1 MVESMS
7 PSNPTEQL
15 VEDLAAVYFGA
26 MGATIKRGVEIDDAG
41 ERGDAAQVILKGR
54 LGAALHRLN
63 PELPHDTVEEVVRIL
78 SHPPHPTP
86 TQNNRWCHALLTD
99 GVEIEYRDPKTGET
113 RGGRARLVDFDNPA
127 ANELLAVRQ
136 LSVLGASGKVIRP
149 DLTVFLNGL
158 PVAIIELKDPT
169 DTQADLGVAVDQLA
183 RYRQAA
189 PDLFVPN
196 LVLAV
201 SDGMLT
207 RVGSITSGR
216 SRFMPW
222 RPLHDDGGGAPTLEA
237 LIRGLFEPRA
247 LVDYLRTCVTFE
259 EDERGEI
266 VKKIAGYHQFRAVRK
281 ARASVLKALKGSPHP
296 SPLPQAGEGAE
307 AAQAGEGAK
316 GGDGRGG
323 VIWHTQGSGKSL
335 TMLMLAG
342 ALIREPLLANPTVVM
357 MTDRN
362 DLDDQLFDTFAAGR
376 ALLRQAPVQAGSRE
390 QLKALL
396 DRAAGGVVFTTIQKF
411 AEAQG
416 VVSERSNVVVMADE
430 AHRSQY
436 GFVEGGARWL
446 REALPNATFVGFTG
460 TPLEGDDKNTIHVF
474 GEYADVYDIRQAVED
489 GATRPLYYESRIVK
503 LKVDEAGARVAEDEI
518 EYVVNADRSGE
529 AADENIR
536 VPLESL
542 VGAPERMER
551 LAAFIVEHWE
561 KRRAAM
567 EGKAMVVTMSR
578 DIAARLYEAIRALR
592 PDWHD
597 ADDERGAMKVI
608 LTGSSED
615 VEPLRSHVRSKAA
628 RKRLAERF
636 KNPND
641 DLRMV
646 IVCDMWLTGFDCPP
660 AHTMY
665 LDKPLAGHNLMQAIA
680 RVNRVYGDK
689 PGGLIVDLLGLA
701 DQLADALAIYT
712 QAGGT
717 GEAVRRVQDEAV
729 PAMQSAFEKLRDFF
743 HGCDYQQALQA
754 EPRDVLPVYLRAID
768 HVFGQNDGWK
778 RLRTLVK
785 ELSAAF
791 ALAVPRPEAEAIA
804 PHLAFFQRAVAM
816 IRKRLSDEAD
826 GGAGRGRQRDIDAA
840 VRQVIGGAVD
850 ADEVIDLFAVAGLE
864 EARLDILSDEFLGR
878 VAALEQKNLALETL
892 RKLLNDQIRTT
903 ERTNLV
909 QSKKFREALEDA
921 MLRYTNKAITTA
933 EMIARLVDLAKHL
946 RDAQQHGEALG
957 LSREETAF
965 YDALAENGSA
975 KQAMQND
982 TLRLMARELTEMVK
996 KMPRLDWTQRESVRA
1011 DLRRSV
1017 RRLLAKYGYPPDLAE
1032 GATQLVL
1039 RQAELSTENAASLA
1053 CG

>member
-1 MVESMS
+1 MTVAS
-7 PSNPTEQL
+7 PTEQL
-15 VEDLAAVYFGA
+15 VEEVAEVYFGEI
-26 MGATIKRGVEIDDAG
+26 GATVKRGVEIDDAG
-41 ERGDAAQVILKGR
+41 ERSDASEVLLKGR
-54 LGAALHRLN
+54 LSSALHRLN
-63 PELPHDTVEEVVRIL
+63 PNLSHDAVEEVVRSL
-78 SHPPHPTP
+78 SRPPHPTLI
-86 TQNNRWCHALLTD
+86 QNNRWFHTQLTD
-99 GVEIEYRDPKTGET
+99 GVEIEYRDVKSGRSDGEL
-113 RGGRARLVDFDNPA
+113 RGGRARLIDFDDPA
-127 ANELLAVRQ
+127 ANQLLVVRQ
-136 LSVLGASGKVIRP
+136 LSVAAASGKIIRP

-158 PVAIIELKDPT
+158 PVAVIELKDPT
-169 DTQADLGVAVDQLA
+169 DTQADLGTAIDQLD
-183 RYRQAA
+183 RYAQTA

-196 LVLAV
+196 VLQAV

-222 RPLHDDGGGAPTLEA
+222 RPLNDDGGGAPTLEA

-247 LVDYLRTCVTFE
+247 LVDYLRACVTFE

-266 VKKIAGYHQFRAVRK
+266 VKKIAGYHQFRAMRK
-281 ARASVLKALKGSPHP
+281 ARASVLASLKHP
-296 SPLPQAGEGAE
+296 SGN
-307 AAQAGEGAK
+307 
-316 GGDGRGG
+316 GDGRGG
-323 VIWHTQGSGKSL
+323 VVWHTQGSGKSL

-342 ALIREPLLANPTVVM
+342 ALIREPRLANPTMVM
-357 MTDRN
+357 VTDRN

-376 ALLRQAPVQAGSRE
+376 ALLRQAPVQAESRG

-396 DRAAGGVVFTTIQKF
+396 DRAVGGVVFTTIQKF
-411 AEAQG
+411 AEAHG
-416 VVSERSNVVVMADE
+416 EISPRSNVVVLADE

-436 GFVEGGARWL
+436 GFVEGGARWM
-446 REALPNATFVGFTG
+446 REALPNATFIGFTG
-460 TPLEGDDKNTIHVF
+460 TPLERDDKNTMHVF

-503 LKVDEAGARVAEDEI
+503 LKVDEEGARVAEEEV
-518 EYVVNADRSGE
+518 EYVVNADREGGTAE
-529 AADENIR
+529 DRFR

-542 VGAPERMER
+542 VGAQERVDR

-578 DIAARLYEAIRALR
+578 DIAARLYEAIRVLR
-592 PDWHD
+592 PGWHD
-597 ADDERGAMKVI
+597 ADDERGAMKVVVSG
-608 LTGSSED
+608 TGDEP
-615 VEPLRSHVRSKAA
+615 EPLRSHVRSKAA

-636 KNPND
+636 KAPGD
-641 DLRMV
+641 DLRLA

-717 GEAVRRVQDEAV
+717 GEAVRKVQDEAV
-729 PAMQSAFEKLRDFF
+729 PAMQSAFEKLRNFF
-743 HGCDYQQALQA
+743 HGCTYESALDAAPQA
-754 EPRDVLPVYLRAID
+754 VLTVYLRAID
-768 HVFGQNDGWK
+768 HVFGQDEGWQ

-791 ALAVPRPEAEAIA
+791 ALAVPRPETEAIT
-804 PHLAFFQRAVAM
+804 PHLAFFQRVAAM
-816 IRKRLSDEAD
+816 IRKRLAD
-826 GGAGRGRQRDIDAA
+826 DDGAGAGRARQRDIDAA

-892 RKLLNDQIRTT
+892 RKLLSDQIRIT

-909 QSKKFREALEDA
+909 QSKKLREALEDA
-921 MLRYTNKAITTA
+921 MLRYTNKAISTA
-933 EMIARLVDLAKHL
+933 EMISRLIDLAKHL
-946 RDAQQHGEALG
+946 RGARSHGQELG
-957 LSREETAF
+957 LSNEETAF

-975 KQAMQND
+975 REVMKSD
-982 TLRLMARELTEMVK
+982 TLRLMARELTEVVK
-996 KMPRLDWTQRESVRA
+996 KMPKLDWTERESVRA
-1011 DLRRSV
+1011 SLRRNV

-1039 RQAELSTENAASLA
+1039 RQAELSTGNSE
-1053 CG
+1053 

>member
-1 MVESMS
+1 MVHEQDIESDALGRFRTLGFDLRHGPELGPQAPAS
-7 PSNPTEQL
+7 ERASLVDCVL
-15 VEDLAAVYFGA
+15 VE
-26 MGATIKRGVEIDDAG
+26 
-41 ERGDAAQVILKGR
+41 R
-54 LGAALHRLN
+54 LGRVIRELN
-63 PELPHDTVEEVVRIL
+63 PQLPADVVAGVVRTL
-78 SHPPHPTP
+78 SCPPHPTLE
-86 TQNNRWCHALLTD
+86 QNNRWFHALLTD
-99 GVEIEYRDPKTGET
+99 GVEVEYRDAKSGET
-113 RGGRARLVDFDNPA
+113 RGGRARLVDFDNPG
-127 ANELLAVRQ
+127 ANDLLVVRQ
-136 LSVLGASGKVIRP
+136 LTVTGPSDKMIRT
-149 DLTVFLNGL
+149 DLVVFLNGL
-158 PVAIIELKDPT
+158 PIAVIELKDPT
-169 DTQADLGVAVDQLA
+169 DTEATLDVAIDQLD
-183 RYRQAA
+183 RYMQLA

-196 LVLAV
+196 LLLVV

-207 RVGSITSGR
+207 RVGSTTSGA

-222 RPLHDDGGGAPTLEA
+222 RPLTDDGGGAPTLEA

-247 LVDYLRTCVTFE
+247 LLDYLRTCVAFE

-281 ARASVLKALKGSPHP
+281 ARASVLAHLKP
-296 SPLPQAGEGAE
+296 E
-307 AAQAGEGAK
+307 
-316 GGDGRGG
+316 GDGRGG

-342 ALIREPLLANPTVVM
+342 ALIREPRMANPTIVVI
-357 MTDRN
+357 TDRN

-376 ALLRQAPVQAGSRE
+376 ALLRQAPVQASSRE
-390 QLKALL
+390 HLQQLL

-411 AEAQG
+411 AEAHG
-416 VVSERSNVVVMADE
+416 VISERANVVVMADE

-436 GFVEGGARWL
+436 GFVEGGARWM

-460 TPLEGDDKNTIHVF
+460 TPLERDDRNTIHVF

-503 LKVDEAGARVAEDEI
+503 LKVDEEGAQVAEEEV

-529 AADENIR
+529 RAEDRIR

-542 VGAPERMER
+542 VGAQERIER
-551 LAAFIVEHWE
+551 LAAFIVEHWD

-597 ADDERGAMKVI
+597 ADDERGAMKVVV
-608 LTGSSED
+608 TGTGD
-615 VEPLRSHVRSKAA
+615 DPEPLRSHVRSKAA

-636 KNPND
+636 KDPGD
-641 DLRMV
+641 DLRLV

-701 DQLADALAIYT
+701 DQLADALATYT

-717 GEAVRRVQDEAV
+717 GVAVRQVQGEAV
-729 PAMQSAFEKLRDFF
+729 PAMQAAFEKLRDFF
-743 HGCDYQQALQA
+743 HGCDYAPALDA
-754 EPRDVLPVYLRAID
+754 EPRNVLPLYLRAID
-768 HVFGQNDGWK
+768 HVLGQNDGWK
-778 RLRTLVK
+778 RFRTLVK
-785 ELSAAF
+785 ELSTAF
-791 ALAVPRPEAEAIA
+791 ALAVPRPETEAIT
-804 PHLAFFQRAVAM
+804 PHLAFFQRCAAM
-816 IRKRLSDEAD
+816 IRKRLVDES
-826 GGAGRGRQRDIDAA
+826 GGGEGRARQRDIDAA

-864 EARLDILSDEFLGR
+864 EARLDILSDEFLQR
-878 VAALEQKNLALETL
+878 VAALEQKHLALETL
-892 RKLLNDQIRTT
+892 RKLLNDQIRVT
-903 ERTNLV
+903 ERSNIV
-909 QSKKFREALEDA
+909 QSRKFREALEDA
-921 MLRYTNKAITTA
+921 MLRYTNKAISTA
-933 EMIARLVDLAKHL
+933 EMIARLIDLAKHL
-946 RDAQQHGEALG
+946 RDAQKHGKELG
-957 LSREETAF
+957 LSGEETAF
-965 YDALAENGSA
+965 YDALAENASA
-975 KQAMQND
+975 IEAMQSD

-996 KMPRLDWTQRESVRA
+996 RMPKLDWTQRESVRA

-1039 RQAELSTENAASLA
+1039 RQAELSTESRNQ
-1053 CG
+1053 

>member
-1 MVESMS
+1 MS
-7 PSNPTEQL
+7 SPTEQL
-15 VEDLAAVYFGA
+15 VEDVAAVYFGA
-26 MGATIKRGVEIDDAG
+26 VGATIKRGVEIDDAG
-41 ERGDAAQVILKGR
+41 ERGGATEVVLKGR

-63 PELPHDTVEEVVRIL
+63 PDLPHDTVEEVVRIL
-78 SHPPHPTP
+78 SRPPHPTLI
-86 TQNNRWCHALLTD
+86 QNNRWFHGLLTD
-99 GVEIEYRDPKTGET
+99 GVEIEYRDPKSGET
-113 RGGRARLVDFDNPA
+113 RGGRARLIDFDNTA
-127 ANELLAVRQ
+127 ATDLLLVRQ
-136 LSVLGASGKVIRP
+136 LSIAGASGKLIRP

-158 PVAIIELKDPT
+158 PVAVIELKDPT
-169 DTQADLGVAVDQLA
+169 DTRSDLIVAIDQLD
-183 RYRQAA
+183 RYMQTA

-196 LVLAV
+196 LILAV

-207 RVGSITSGR
+207 RLGSITSGR

-222 RPLHDDGGGAPTLEA
+222 RPLADDGGGAPTLEA
-237 LIRGLFEPRA
+237 MIRGLFEPRV

-259 EDERGEI
+259 EDDRGDI
-266 VKKIAGYHQFRAVRK
+266 AKKIAGYHQFRAVRK
-281 ARASVLKALKGSPHP
+281 ARDSVVASLKPP
-296 SPLPQAGEGAE
+296 SGE
-307 AAQAGEGAK
+307 
-316 GGDGRGG
+316 GDGRGG

-342 ALIREPLLANPTVVM
+342 ALIREPRLSNPTVVM
-357 MTDRN
+357 ITDRN

-376 ALLRQAPVQAGSRE
+376 ALLRQDPVQAASRE
-390 QLKALL
+390 HLKALL

-411 AEAQG
+411 AEAHG
-416 VVSERSNVVVMADE
+416 VISERSNVVVIADE

-436 GFVEGGARWL
+436 GFVEGGARWM

-460 TPLEGDDKNTIHVF
+460 TPLERDDKNTIHVF

-489 GATRPLYYESRIVK
+489 GATRPLYYESRIIK
-503 LKVDEAGARVAEDEI
+503 LMVDEAGASTAEEEV
-518 EYVVNADRSGE
+518 EYIVNATRAGDEPEDR
-529 AADENIR
+529 IR
-536 VPLESL
+536 VRLESL
-542 VGAPERMER
+542 VGAEERIER
-551 LAAFIVEHWE
+551 LATFIVEHWE

-578 DIAARLYEAIRALR
+578 DIAARLYEVIRALR

-597 ADDERGAMKVI
+597 ADDERGAMKVVV
-608 LTGSSED
+608 TGTSHD
-615 VEPLRSHVRSKAA
+615 PEPLRQHVRTKAA

-636 KNPND
+636 KAPDD

-665 LDKPLAGHNLMQAIA
+665 LDKPIAGHNLMQAIA
-680 RVNRVYGDK
+680 RVNRVYGEK

-701 DQLADALAIYT
+701 DQLADALATYT
-712 QAGGT
+712 RAGGT
-717 GEAVRRVQDEAV
+717 GEAVRKVQDEAV
-729 PAMQSAFEKLRDFF
+729 PAMHAAFEKLQGFF
-743 HGCDYQQALQA
+743 HGCDYEEALDAAPQAVM
-754 EPRDVLPVYLRAID
+754 RVYLSAVD

-785 ELSAAF
+785 ELSSAF
-791 ALAVPRPEAEAIA
+791 ALAVPRPETEAIT
-804 PHLAFFQRAVAM
+804 PHLAFFQRVVAM
-816 IRKRLSDEAD
+816 IRKRLAD
-826 GGAGRGRQRDIDAA
+826 DSGASADHARQRDIDAA

-892 RKLLNDQIRTT
+892 RKLLNDQIRIT

-909 QSKKFREALEDA
+909 QSRKFREALEDA
-921 MLRYTNKAITTA
+921 LLRYTNKAITTA
-933 EMIARLVDLAKHL
+933 EMIARLIDLAKDL
-946 RDAQQHGEALG
+946 RDAQNRGEALG

-975 KQAMQND
+975 RDVMQSD
-982 TLRLMARELTEMVK
+982 MLRLMARELTEMVRN
-996 KMPRLDWTQRESVRA
+996 MPKLDWTQRESVRA
-1011 DLRRSV
+1011 TLRRNV

-1039 RQAELSTENAASLA
+1039 RQAELSTENTV
-1053 CG
+1053 

>member
-1 MVESMS
+1 MHEQDVE
-7 PSNPTEQL
+7 
-15 VEDLAAVYFGA
+15 A
-26 MGATIKRGVEIDDAG
+26 
-41 ERGDAAQVILKGR
+41 
-54 LGAALHRLN
+54 AALEAFRALGFSLRHGPELGPQAPGSERATSGDWLLTSRVGRAIARLN
-63 PELPHDTVEEVVRIL
+63 PDLPHDAVEEVVRFL
-78 SHPPHPTP
+78 LRPPHPTP
-86 TQNNRWCHALLTD
+86 IQNNRWFHAQLTD
-99 GVEIEYRDPKTGET
+99 GVEIEHRDAKSGET
-113 RGGRARLVDFDNPA
+113 RGGRARLVDFDQPA
-127 ANELLAVRQ
+127 ANELLVVRQ
-136 LSVLGASGKVIRP
+136 LSVAAASGKIIRP

-158 PVAIIELKDPT
+158 PVAVIELKDPT
-169 DTQADLGVAVDQLA
+169 DTQADLGVAIDQLD
-183 RYRQAA
+183 RYAQTA
-189 PDLFVPN
+189 PDLFTPN
-196 LVLAV
+196 VLLAV

-207 RVGSITSGR
+207 RVGSLTSGR
-216 SRFMPW
+216 NRFMPW
-222 RPLHDDGGGAPTLEA
+222 RPLNDDGGGAPTLEA

-247 LVDYLRTCVTFE
+247 LVDYLRTCVAFE

-281 ARASVLKALKGSPHP
+281 ARMSVLASLKPP
-296 SPLPQAGEGAE
+296 SAT
-307 AAQAGEGAK
+307 
-316 GGDGRGG
+316 GDGRGG

-357 MTDRN
+357 ITDRN

-376 ALLRQAPVQAGSRE
+376 ALLRQAPVQAESRE

-396 DRAAGGVVFTTIQKF
+396 DRAAGGVVFATIQKF
-411 AEAQG
+411 TEAHG
-416 VVSERSNVVVMADE
+416 VISQRSNVVVMADE

-436 GFVEGGARWL
+436 GFVEGGARWM
-446 REALPNATFVGFTG
+446 REALPNATFIGFTG
-460 TPLEGDDKNTIHVF
+460 TPLERDDKNTMHVF

-503 LKVDEAGARVAEDEI
+503 LKVDEEGARVAQEEV
-518 EYVVNADRSGE
+518 EYVVNADRKGTE
-529 AADENIR
+529 AEDRFR

-542 VGAPERMER
+542 VGAPERIDR

-578 DIAARLYEAIRALR
+578 DIAARLYERIRELR
-592 PDWHD
+592 PGWHD
-597 ADDERGAMKVI
+597 ADDERGAMKVVV
-608 LTGSSED
+608 TGTD
-615 VEPLRSHVRSKAA
+615 IDLEPLRSHVRSKAA

-636 KNPND
+636 KAPDD
-641 DLRMV
+641 DLRLV

-701 DQLADALAIYT
+701 DQLADALATYT

-717 GEAVRRVQDEAV
+717 GEAVRKVQDEAV
-729 PAMQSAFEKLRDFF
+729 PAMQAAFEKLRGFF
-743 HGCDYQQALQA
+743 HGCTYELALGAAPQA
-754 EPRDVLPVYLRAID
+754 VLPVYLRAID
-768 HVFGQNDGWK
+768 HAFGQDDGWK
-778 RLRTLVK
+778 RLRTLMK

-791 ALAVPRPEAEAIA
+791 ALAVPRPETEAIT
-804 PHLAFFQRAVAM
+804 PHLAFYQRVAAM
-816 IRKRLSDEAD
+816 IRKRLDDDD
-826 GGAGRGRQRDIDAA
+826 GAGAGRARQRDIDAA

-892 RKLLNDQIRTT
+892 RKLLSDQIRIT

-909 QSKKFREALEDA
+909 QSKKLREALEDA
-921 MLRYTNKAITTA
+921 MLRYTNKAISTA
-933 EMIARLVDLAKHL
+933 EMISRLIDLAKHL
-946 RDAQQHGEALG
+946 RDAQKHGEELG
-957 LSREETAF
+957 LSSEETAF

-975 KQAMQND
+975 KEVMKSD
-982 TLRLMARELTEMVK
+982 TLRLMARELAEMVK
-996 KMPRLDWTQRESVRA
+996 KMPKLDWTERESVRA
-1011 DLRRSV
+1011 SLRRNV

-1039 RQAELSTENAASLA
+1039 RQAELSTENSV
-1053 CG
+1053 

>member
-1 MVESMS
+1 MTTSS
-7 PSNPTEQL
+7 PTEHL
-15 VEDLAAVYFGA
+15 VEDIAAVYFGA
-26 MGATIKRGVEIDDAG
+26 IGATTKRGVDIDDAG
-41 ERGDAAQVILKGR
+41 ERSNAAEVLLKGR
-54 LGAALHRLN
+54 LSAALHRLR
-63 PELPHDTVEEVVRIL
+63 PDLPHDAVEEVVRIL
-78 SHPPHPTP
+78 SRPPHPTLI
-86 TQNNRWCHALLTD
+86 QNNRWFHAQLTD
-99 GVEIEYRDPKTGET
+99 GVEVEYRDAKSGET
-113 RGGRARLVDFDNPA
+113 RGGRARLVDYDDPA
-127 ANELLAVRQ
+127 ANDLLVVRQ
-136 LSVLGASGKVIRP
+136 LSVVGPSGKIIRP

-158 PVAIIELKDPT
+158 PVVVIELKDPA
-169 DTQADLGVAVDQLA
+169 DTQADLNVAIDQLD
-183 RYRQAA
+183 RYAQTA

-196 LVLAV
+196 VLLAV

-222 RPLHDDGGGAPTLEA
+222 RPLDGGGAPTLEA
-237 LIRGLFEPRA
+237 MIRGLFEPRA
-247 LVDYLRTCVTFE
+247 LVDYLRTCITFE

-281 ARASVLKALKGSPHP
+281 ARASVLASLRPP
-296 SPLPQAGEGAE
+296 SGV
-307 AAQAGEGAK
+307 
-316 GGDGRGG
+316 GDGRGG
-323 VIWHTQGSGKSL
+323 VVWHTQGSGKSL

-342 ALIREPLLANPTVVM
+342 ALIRESRLANPTVVM
-357 MTDRN
+357 VTDRN

-376 ALLRQAPVQAGSRE
+376 ALLRQAPVQADSRE

-416 VVSERSNVVVMADE
+416 VISDRSNVVVMADE

-436 GFVEGGARWL
+436 GFVEGGARWM
-446 REALPNATFVGFTG
+446 REALPNASFIGFTG
-460 TPLEGDDKNTIHVF
+460 TPLERDDRNTMHVF

-503 LKVDEAGARVAEDEI
+503 LKVDEEGARVAEEEV
-518 EYVVNADRSGE
+518 EYVVNADRQGERDDE
-529 AADENIR
+529 AAEDRFR

-542 VGAPERMER
+542 VGAQERIDR

-567 EGKAMVVTMSR
+567 EGKAMVVTMNR
-578 DIAARLYEAIRALR
+578 DIAARLYEAIRVLR
-592 PDWHD
+592 AGWHD
-597 ADDERGAMKVI
+597 ADDERGAMKVVV
-608 LTGSSED
+608 TGTND
-615 VEPLRSHVRSKAA
+615 DPEPLRSHVRSKAA

-636 KNPND
+636 TAPGD
-641 DLRMV
+641 DLRLV

-701 DQLADALAIYT
+701 DQLADALATYT

-717 GEAVRRVQDEAV
+717 GEAVRKVQDEAV
-729 PAMQSAFEKLRDFF
+729 PAMQAAFEKLRSFF
-743 HGCDYQQALQA
+743 HGCTYEPALDAAPQA
-754 EPRDVLPVYLRAID
+754 VLTVYLRAID
-768 HVFGQNDGWK
+768 HVFGQDEGWE

-791 ALAVPRPEAEAIA
+791 ALAVPRPETEAIT
-804 PHLAFFQRAVAM
+804 PHLAFFQRVVAM
-816 IRKRLSDEAD
+816 IRKRLAD
-826 GGAGRGRQRDIDAA
+826 DDGAGAGRARQRDIDAA

-864 EARLDILSDEFLGR
+864 EARLDILSDAFLGR
-878 VAALEQKNLALETL
+878 VAALEQKNLALATL
-892 RKLLNDQIRTT
+892 RKLLSDQIRST

-909 QSKKFREALEDA
+909 QSKKLREALEDA
-921 MLRYTNKAITTA
+921 MLRYTNKAISTA
-933 EMIARLVDLAKHL
+933 EMISRLIDLAKHL
-946 RDAQQHGEALG
+946 RSARSHGQELG
-957 LSREETAF
+957 LSSEETAF

-975 KQAMQND
+975 KEVMKSD

-996 KMPRLDWTQRESVRA
+996 KMPKLDWTERESVRA
-1011 DLRRSV
+1011 SLRRNV

-1032 GATQLVL
+1032 DATHLVL
-1039 RQAELSTENAASLA
+1039 RQAELSTEN
-1053 CG
+1053 GV